1 LRAKIKLIGFDSMGT
16 RGMAT
21 VIDTGTYKIFID
33 PGVSFAP
40 RRYGLP
46 PHPVELERLE
56 KHLAIIRDEIID
68 SDIIIISHYHRDHY
82 LYRDGEEEFYK
93 GKILYIK
100 HPEQMINHSQ
110 KIRAYVLLKKMG
122 VLDLAKKIVY
132 CDGKTYSLENG
143 VRLVF
148 SPPVPHGPDGT
159 RLGWVIMTLVD
170 IDGFRILHA
179 SDVQGPISD
188 VPLEW
193 ILEKRPDILIISG
206 PPTYF
211 EGRKMKKED
220 VEKGLYN
227 LMRIAGN
234 SNGPKKIIVD
244 HHLLR
249 DLDYRDRIMDIIE
262 VAAIRN
268 AEVLTAAEFMGQP
281 IEQLE
286 ARRKELWRE
295 SREADNS
302 DRTS

>member
-1 LRAKIKLIGFDSMGT
+1 MRAKIKLIGFDSMGT

-46 PHPVELERLE
+46 PHPMELERLE
-56 KHLAIIRDEIID
+56 KHLAMIHDEIID
-68 SDIIIISHYHRDHY
+68 SDIIVISHYHRDHY
-82 LYRDGEEEFYK
+82 LYRDGEEGFYK
-93 GKILYIK
+93 GKTLYIK

-110 KIRAYVLLKKMG
+110 KVRAYVLLKKMG
-122 VLDLAKKIVY
+122 VRDLAKDIVY
-132 CDGKTYSLENG
+132 CDGKTYTIDND

-148 SPPVPHGPDGT
+148 SPPMPHGPEGT

-170 IDGFRILHA
+170 IDDYRILHA

-188 VPLEW
+188 TSLEW
-193 ILEKRPDILIISG
+193 ILEKKPDILIISG

-211 EGRKMKKED
+211 EGKKMKKED

-234 SNGPKKIIVD
+234 SNGPRKIIVD

-249 DLDYRDRIMDIIE
+249 DLDYKDRIMDIIE

-286 ARRKELWRE
+286 ARRRELWGK

-302 DRTS
+302 DRAS